1 METLTTVNI
10 PKRKEETHKG
20 DYGKILLI
28 GGSANLGAQS
38 CCYTRVRVFIVEVD

>member
-38 CCYTRVRVFIVEVD
+38 CCLRVRVFIVEVD

>member
-38 CCYTRVRVFIVEVD
+38 CWCACVCL

>member
-38 CCYTRVRVFIVEVD
+38 CLRVRVFIVEVD

>member
-28 GGSANLGAQS
+28 GGSANLGRNHVGRA
-38 CCYTRVRVFIVEVD
+38 CVCL

>member
-28 GGSANLGAQS
+28 GGSANLGGAIMLAARACVYS
-38 CCYTRVRVFIVEVD
+38 GSGY

>member
-28 GGSANLGAQS
+28 GGSANLGAHHVG
-38 CCYTRVRVFIVEVD
+38 CACVCL